1 MLIVFHDMI
10 ADMESNQKLSPIVT
24 KLLLRRRRLNKS
36 VVFISQS
43 YFKVAKTIRLN
54 SIHFTMKILNKKE
67 LQQIVSSH
75 LSGIGFKDS

>member
-24 KLLLRRRRLNKS
+24 KLLLRRRLNKS

-43 YFKVAKTIRLN
+43 YFKVPKTIRLN

-75 LSGIGFKDS
+75 LSGIDFKDS

>member
-43 YFKVAKTIRLN
+43 YFKVPKTIRLN